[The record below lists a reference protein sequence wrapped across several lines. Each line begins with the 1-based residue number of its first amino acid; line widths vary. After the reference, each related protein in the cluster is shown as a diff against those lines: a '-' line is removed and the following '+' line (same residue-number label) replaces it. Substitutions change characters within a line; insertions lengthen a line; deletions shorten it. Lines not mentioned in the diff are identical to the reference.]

1 MPLPPPPQAAAA
13 AGSVPGAASSRAI
26 IAAASRRPS
35 TSGPPPPA
43 AVPSWRGIVDFNKT
57 APSGLRPPPELVRR
71 RAPSSSF
78 QLASFLPATA
88 GAEAAAPAAAVWD
101 GNQSAWPAAGG
112 DQVGT
117 NGGESAPTDAS
128 VLRFPPEIV
137 HRRLVR
143 SSSLQ
148 QLRPEVV
155 ATTVGLWSR
164 SDVVFTQPAL
174 RSGESALAK
183 AGGRQ
188 AAAVR
193 SRDPQTGPQSPRQAG
208 GPSGI
213 GTAASQQ
220 FQRRASEGMQRIH
233 GLWT

>member
-26 IAAASRRPS
+26 IAAASRRSS

-43 AVPSWRGIVDFNKT
+43 AGPSWRGSVDFNTT
-57 APSGLRPPPELVRR
+57 APSGLRSPPELVRR

-78 QLASFLPATA
+78 QLASFL
-88 GAEAAAPAAAVWD
+88 APAATILD

-148 QLRPEVV
+148 QLRPEVA

-183 AGGRQ
+183 ADGRQ
-188 AAAVR
+188 PAAVR
-193 SRDPQTGPQSPRQAG
+193 SRDPQSPRQAG